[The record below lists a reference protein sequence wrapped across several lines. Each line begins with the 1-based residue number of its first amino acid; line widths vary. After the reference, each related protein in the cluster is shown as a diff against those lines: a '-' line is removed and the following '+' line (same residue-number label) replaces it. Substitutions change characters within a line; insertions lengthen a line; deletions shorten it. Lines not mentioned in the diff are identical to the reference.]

1 MFDELVCVFALVNPV
16 VDSLTADLYA
26 FLVSEVTL
34 PEASLHL
41 DDEVEIFFALILDQ
55 YCPVEVLVKMK
66 RLLEQVETNTYCH
79 LVRVPL
85 INQIIYC
92 YL

>member
-1 MFDELVCVFALVNPV
+1 MPF
-16 VDSLTADLYA
+16 TAPDLYA
-26 FLVSEVTL
+26 FLVAEATL
-34 PEASLHL
+34 PEASLRL

-66 RLLEQVETNTYCH
+66 RLFEQVETNTYCH